1 MSDPRYT
8 DPLNDPRRP
17 GPRDPAD
24 PAAPQ
29 HLDLENDGGRGTMWA
44 WIVGLIAVIVVA
56 MLVYDYNRPR
66 STTASNPPIL
76 NSPATTGAAPPLVA
90 KPNPPASTPIP
101 APATP
106 ATPATPAPA
115 MPVPATPEPGGTPH

>member
-17 GPRDPAD
+17 APRDPAD

-56 MLVYDYNRPR
+56 MLLYDYNRPNA
-66 STTASNPPIL
+66 TTASNPPVS
-76 NSPATTGAAPPLVA
+76 SPPTTTGAAPPPVP
-90 KPNPPASTPIP
+90 KPNPPASAP
-101 APATP
+101 APAAP
-106 ATPATPAPA
+106 AVPA
-115 MPVPATPEPGGTPH
+115 MPPPDGTPH